1 MIWLSWLLVCAVLRG
16 FVVVAGWL
24 LLLMR
29 VGLIVL
35 CDYAQFSIDIR
46 GW

>member
-24 LLLMR
+24 LLLMW

-35 CDYAQFSIDIR
+35 VIMPQFSIDIR